1 MKQGEG
7 ERDGDG
13 GDVGALQFRT
23 WAETNL
29 ALNINFVYLCACSG
43 AHLVLLDNHSAATK
57 LPTISFIIRLPICSS
72 VLACVCACVPVLR
85 VTAASCCLRSS
96 LRKCVA

>member
-72 VLACVCACVPVLR
+72 VLACVCVFVCVCACATCYSWQLLL
-85 VTAASCCLRSS
+85 T
-96 LRKCVA
+96 

>member
-1 MKQGEG
+1 MKQGDG
-7 ERDGDG
+7 ERGG
-13 GDVGALQFRT
+13 EGDVGALQFRT

-72 VLACVCACVPVLR
+72 VLVCVCVCACATCYSWQLLL
-85 VTAASCCLRSS
+85 T
-96 LRKCVA
+96 

>member
-1 MKQGEG
+1 MKQGERGG
-7 ERDGDG
+7 E

-57 LPTISFIIRLPICSS
+57 LPTISFIIRLPIC
-72 VLACVCACVPVLR
+72 VCVCVCACA
-85 VTAASCCLRSS
+85 TCYSCQL
-96 LRKCVA
+96 LLT